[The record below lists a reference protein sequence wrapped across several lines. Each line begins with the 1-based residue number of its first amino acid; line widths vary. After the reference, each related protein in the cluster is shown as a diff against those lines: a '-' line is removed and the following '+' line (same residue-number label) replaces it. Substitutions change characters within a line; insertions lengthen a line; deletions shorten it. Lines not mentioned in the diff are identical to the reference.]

1 MSLVADM
8 YAKMREALRA
18 GPARFGAWLA
28 AILFVVDQATKLV
41 MLHLVD
47 IEAREPIRVLPF
59 LDFVMVWNRGISY
72 GLFQQE
78 HEFGRWTLVV
88 LSVLASIG
96 IAVWMMRAETKRLA
110 TALALLLG
118 GAVGNAID
126 RIAYGAVA
134 DFIHLHWGD
143 WSWYVF
149 NVADAAIVAGVV
161 LLLYDSF
168 RSDEPRPG
176 FEGPER

>member
-1 MSLVADM
+1 MSALTDM
-8 YAKMREALRA
+8 RGKLREALRA

-28 AILFVVDQATKLV
+28 ASLFVVDQATKLV
-41 MLHLVD
+41 MLHIID

-72 GLFQQE
+72 GLFQQDD
-78 HEFGRWTLVV
+78 EFGRWALVV
-88 LSVLASIG
+88 LSVAASIG
-96 IAVWMMRAETKRLA
+96 IAIWMLRAETKRLA
-110 TALALLLG
+110 TALAMLLG

-126 RIAYGAVA
+126 RITYGAVA

-168 RSDEPRPG
+168 RSEEPRPG
-176 FEGPER
+176 SNGPVS